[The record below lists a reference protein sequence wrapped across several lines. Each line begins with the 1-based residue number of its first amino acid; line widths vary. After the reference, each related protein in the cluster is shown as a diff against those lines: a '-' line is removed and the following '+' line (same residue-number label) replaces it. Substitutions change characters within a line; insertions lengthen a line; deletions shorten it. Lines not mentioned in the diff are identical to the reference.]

1 MEFAKSIDMKKP
13 KGLKTLI
20 KPSSK
25 SIRTHYRKLAE
36 NRKLAEICY
45 LHTSASA
52 QTLIAK
58 LALLKSVYGIN
69 LN

>member
-13 KGLKTLI
+13 KGLKTPI

-25 SIRTHYRKLAE
+25 SMRTHYRKLAE
-36 NRKLAEICY
+36 ICD

-52 QTLIAK
+52 QTLIAR
-58 LALLKSVYGIN
+58 VC
-69 LN
+69 